1 MEKDNNKPETVEEL
15 RARKVEAQRLLA
27 EERQRVARGLE
38 ERKRAEQRLKEKEAH
53 VAKLL
58 ARKELQKEG
67 KK

>member
-1 MEKDNNKPETVEEL
+1 MEKDNNKPETLEEL
-15 RARKVEAQRLLA
+15 RARKAEAQRLLA
-27 EERQRVARGLE
+27 EEKQRSARAEE

-58 ARKELQKEG
+58 AREDLPKEG